1 MEHNQGALLLC
12 IHHHHTLQACL
23 LHFTDCITQQKV
35 LFSFDTNRKD
45 QNITSNHYGLFQN

>member
-1 MEHNQGALLLC
+1 MEHKQGALLLC